1 MNNRE
6 NRYEQ
11 LERQAEKKTS
21 GARVRDN
28 ADNVVKTRRAKEASS
43 AKETR
48 QVVNPEKKNE
58 QSKINKEVKHI
69 ESDKV
74 SRVNPNEAA
83 SLRRSTKDGD
93 SNAIKRRETLIN
105 KIKETPDF
113 EKQNFVRKQMGNSRL
128 SANEIADMR
137 RKSLNEVSDKTT
149 VPKELIHKENY
160 NEFKEKA
167 KAGQLEI
174 KALPQQYIKVDDIMR
189 DSQWN
194 ENNKDFWQHHGNTFK
209 DYNEFANKYP
219 AIKERLAQGETLED
233 LKKDHE
239 LKSAVNFWWS
249 GSEKLELAKFK
260 DSYFVEKGF
269 HRVELAK
276 NHKIDEIPAYVN
288 EAMEKE
294 KEKKKL

>member
-1 MNNRE
+1 MDNRE
-6 NRYEQ
+6 NRHEQ
-11 LERQAEKKTS
+11 LERHAKKTL

-28 ADNVVKTRRAKEASS
+28 ADNVVKTRRAREASP

-74 SRVNPNEAA
+74 SRVNPNEVA
-83 SLRRSTKDGD
+83 SVRRQKIIGDLDGV
-93 SNAIKRRETLIN
+93 KRREALIN
-105 KIKETPDF
+105 KIKETPDS
-113 EKQNFVRKQMGNSRL
+113 EKQNFVRKQVENSRL

-137 RKSLNEVSDKTT
+137 RKSLNEVSDKKT

-174 KALPQQYIKVDDIMR
+174 KALQQQYIKVDDIMR

-194 ENNKDFWQHHGNTFK
+194 EKKKDFWQHHGNSFK
-209 DYNEFANKYP
+209 EYNEFANKYP
-219 AIKERLAQGETLED
+219 TIKDRLAHGETPDD
-233 LKKDHE
+233 LKKDPE
-239 LKSAVNFWWS
+239 LKSAVNFWC
-249 GSEKLELAKFK
+249 GSEKVELSKYK
-260 DSYFVEKGF
+260 ESYFVEKGF

-276 NHKIDEIPAYVN
+276 NHKIDEIQADVN
-288 EAMEKE
+288 EAIET
-294 KEKKKL
+294 EKKKL